1 MRPRRLQSPVA
12 RPVLSAMLLALL
24 ALTTTGVAAQ
34 DAGAATASAPV
45 ESAPGRDIDPWEPF
59 NRKVHA
65 FNESLDDAVL
75 RPVATVWRDVVPD
88 PVRTVV
94 GNVFGNVEDAWS
106 ALNQL
111 LQAKPGPAVAMTARF
126 AVNTVIGLA
135 GVLDVASEI
144 GLDRQSEDLGQ
155 TLGRWGVGPGPYLV
169 LPVIG
174 PRSLR
179 DAAAWPIDRMVSL
192 PGVVDDTAWR
202 WSLTGVEVVHNRAN
216 LLGASALMEQIAL
229 DRYTFTRD
237 GYLARRRN
245 LVHDGEPPE
254 EDENPKAREPLDEQ
268 DD

>member
-1 MRPRRLQSPVA
+1 MRRRPAVA
-12 RPVLSAMLLALL
+12 RALAAAAVCLVATPVL
-24 ALTTTGVAAQ
+24 AA
-34 DAGAATASAPV
+34 D
-45 ESAPGRDIDPWEPF
+45 DIDPWEPF

-88 PVRTVV
+88 PLRTVV

-111 LQAKPGPAVAMTARF
+111 LQAKPGPAVTMTVRF
-126 AVNTVIGLA
+126 AVNTVVGLG
-135 GVLDVASEI
+135 GVLDVASEM
-144 GLDRQSEDLGQ
+144 GLERQSEDLGQ
-155 TLGRWGVGPGPYLV
+155 TLGRWGVGAGPYLV
-169 LPVIG
+169 LPLIG
-174 PRSLR
+174 PKSLR
-179 DAAAWPIDRMVSL
+179 DAAAWPIDRVVSL
-192 PGVVDDTAWR
+192 PSVVDDTAWR

-245 LVHDGEPPE
+245 LVYDGEPPE
-254 EDENPKAREPLDEQ
+254 EDDNPKAREPLEGAAN
-268 DD
+268 

>member
-1 MRPRRLQSPVA
+1 MRRSPAAARTLAAAAVCLVA
-12 RPVLSAMLLALL
+12 TPVL
-24 ALTTTGVAAQ
+24 AA
-34 DAGAATASAPV
+34 D
-45 ESAPGRDIDPWEPF
+45 DIDPWEPF

-75 RPVATVWRDVVPD
+75 RPVATAWRDVVPD
-88 PVRTVV
+88 PLRTVV

-111 LQAKPGPAVAMTARF
+111 LQAKPGPAVTMTVRF
-126 AVNTVIGLA
+126 AVNTVVGLG
-135 GVLDVASEI
+135 GVLDVASEM
-144 GLDRQSEDLGQ
+144 GLERQSEDLGQ

-174 PRSLR
+174 PKSLR
-179 DAAAWPIDRMVSL
+179 DAAAWPIDRMVTL

-229 DRYTFTRD
+229 DRYTFARD

-245 LVHDGEPPE
+245 LVYDGEPPE
-254 EDENPKAREPLDEQ
+254 EDDNPKAREPLEDA

>member
-1 MRPRRLQSPVA
+1 MRRSPAVA
-12 RPVLSAMLLALL
+12 RALAAAAVCLVATPVL
-24 ALTTTGVAAQ
+24 AA
-34 DAGAATASAPV
+34 D
-45 ESAPGRDIDPWEPF
+45 DIDPWEPF

-88 PVRTVV
+88 PLRTVV

-111 LQAKPGPAVAMTARF
+111 LQAKPGPAVTMTVRF
-126 AVNTVIGLA
+126 AVNTVVGLG
-135 GVLDVASEI
+135 GVLDVASEM
-144 GLDRQSEDLGQ
+144 GLERRSEDLGQ

-174 PRSLR
+174 PKSLR
-179 DAAAWPIDRMVSL
+179 DAAAWPIDRAVSL

-245 LVHDGEPPE
+245 LVYDGEPPE
-254 EDENPKAREPLDEQ
+254 EDDNPKAREPLEDT

>member
-1 MRPRRLQSPVA
+1 MRRSPAAARTLAAAAVCLVA
-12 RPVLSAMLLALL
+12 TPVL
-24 ALTTTGVAAQ
+24 AA
-34 DAGAATASAPV
+34 D
-45 ESAPGRDIDPWEPF
+45 DIDPWEPF

-75 RPVATVWRDVVPD
+75 RPVATAWRDVVPD
-88 PVRTVV
+88 PLRTVV

-111 LQAKPGPAVAMTARF
+111 LQAKPGPAVTMTVRF
-126 AVNTVIGLA
+126 AVNTVVGLG
-135 GVLDVASEI
+135 GVLDVASEM
-144 GLDRQSEDLGQ
+144 GLERQSEDLGQ
-155 TLGRWGVGPGPYLV
+155 TLGRWGMGPGPYLV

-174 PRSLR
+174 PKSLR
-179 DAAAWPIDRMVSL
+179 DAAAWPIDRMVTL

-245 LVHDGEPPE
+245 LVYDGEPPE
-254 EDENPKAREPLDEQ
+254 EDDNPKAREPLGESED
-268 DD
+268 

>member
-1 MRPRRLQSPVA
+1 MRRSPAVA
-12 RPVLSAMLLALL
+12 RALAAAAVCLVATPVL
-24 ALTTTGVAAQ
+24 AA
-34 DAGAATASAPV
+34 D
-45 ESAPGRDIDPWEPF
+45 DIDPWEPF

-88 PVRTVV
+88 PLRTVV

-111 LQAKPGPAVAMTARF
+111 LQAKPGPAVTMTVRF
-126 AVNTVIGLA
+126 AVNTVVGLG
-135 GVLDVASEI
+135 GVLDVASEM
-144 GLDRQSEDLGQ
+144 GLERQSEDLGQ
-155 TLGRWGVGPGPYLV
+155 TLGRWGVGAGPYLV
-169 LPVIG
+169 LPLIG
-174 PRSLR
+174 PKSLR
-179 DAAAWPIDRMVSL
+179 DAAAWPIDRAVSL

-245 LVHDGEPPE
+245 LVYDGEPPE
-254 EDENPKAREPLDEQ
+254 EDDNPKAREPLEDT

>member
-1 MRPRRLQSPVA
+1 MRRSPAFARTLAAAAVCLVA
-12 RPVLSAMLLALL
+12 TPVL
-24 ALTTTGVAAQ
+24 AA
-34 DAGAATASAPV
+34 D
-45 ESAPGRDIDPWEPF
+45 DIDPWEPF

-88 PVRTVV
+88 PLRTVV

-111 LQAKPGPAVAMTARF
+111 LQAKPGPAVTMTVRF
-126 AVNTVIGLA
+126 AVNTVVGLG
-135 GVLDVASEI
+135 GVLDVASEM
-144 GLDRQSEDLGQ
+144 GLERQSEDLGQ
-155 TLGRWGVGPGPYLV
+155 TLGRWGVGAGPYLV
-169 LPVIG
+169 LPLIG
-174 PRSLR
+174 PKSLR

-254 EDENPKAREPLDEQ
+254 EDDNPKAREPLEDV

>member
-1 MRPRRLQSPVA
+1 MRRGA
-12 RPVLSAMLLALL
+12 
-24 ALTTTGVAAQ
+24 GVACTL
-34 DAGAATASAPV
+34 ATAAVCLASTPALAAGDV
-45 ESAPGRDIDPWEPF
+45 DPWEPF

-75 RPVATVWRDVVPD
+75 RPVATVWRDVLPA

-126 AVNTVIGLA
+126 AVNTVVGLV

-144 GLDRQSEDLGQ
+144 GLERQSEDLGQ

>member
-1 MRPRRLQSPVA
+1 MRRSPAVA
-12 RPVLSAMLLALL
+12 HALAAAAVCLVATPVL
-24 ALTTTGVAAQ
+24 AA
-34 DAGAATASAPV
+34 D
-45 ESAPGRDIDPWEPF
+45 DIDPWEPF

-88 PVRTVV
+88 PLRTVV

-111 LQAKPGPAVAMTARF
+111 LQAKPGPAVTMTVRF
-126 AVNTVIGLA
+126 AVNTVVGLG
-135 GVLDVASEI
+135 GVLDVASEM
-144 GLDRQSEDLGQ
+144 GLERQSEDLGQ
-155 TLGRWGVGPGPYLV
+155 TLGRWGVGAGPYLV
-169 LPVIG
+169 LPLIG
-174 PRSLR
+174 PKSLR
-179 DAAAWPIDRMVSL
+179 DAAAWPIDRAVSL

-237 GYLARRRN
+237 GYLAR
-245 LVHDGEPPE
+245 
-254 EDENPKAREPLDEQ
+254 
-268 DD
+268 

>member
-1 MRPRRLQSPVA
+1 MNVGHGMTRALA
-12 RPVLSAMLLALL
+12 AAVLCA
-24 ALTTTGVAAQ
+24 
-34 DAGAATASAPV
+34 ASAPALAADDV
-45 ESAPGRDIDPWEPF
+45 DPWEPF

-111 LQAKPGPAVAMTARF
+111 LQAKPGPAVTMTTRF
-126 AVNTVIGLA
+126 AVNTVLGLA
-135 GVLDVASEI
+135 GVLDVASEL
-144 GLDRQSEDLGQ
+144 GLERQSEDLGQ
-155 TLGRWGVGPGPYLV
+155 TLGRWGMGPGPYLV

-179 DAAAWPIDRMVSL
+179 DAAVWPVDRIVSL
-192 PGVVDDTAWR
+192 PGVVGDTAWR

-245 LVHDGEPPE
+245 LVYDGEPPE
-254 EDENPKAREPLDEQ
+254 EVENPAARQPLEGAPD
-268 DD
+268 

>member
-1 MRPRRLQSPVA
+1 MRRSPAVA
-12 RPVLSAMLLALL
+12 HALAAAAVCLVATPVL
-24 ALTTTGVAAQ
+24 AA
-34 DAGAATASAPV
+34 D
-45 ESAPGRDIDPWEPF
+45 DIDPWEPF

-88 PVRTVV
+88 PLRTVV

-111 LQAKPGPAVAMTARF
+111 LQAKPGPAVTMTVRF
-126 AVNTVIGLA
+126 AVNTVVGLG
-135 GVLDVASEI
+135 GVLDVASEM
-144 GLDRQSEDLGQ
+144 GLERQSEDLGQ
-155 TLGRWGVGPGPYLV
+155 TLGRWGVGAGPYLV
-169 LPVIG
+169 LPLIG
-174 PRSLR
+174 PKSLR
-179 DAAAWPIDRMVSL
+179 DAAAWPIDRAVSL

-245 LVHDGEPPE
+245 LVYDGEPPE
-254 EDENPKAREPLDEQ
+254 EDDNPKAREPLEDT

>member
-1 MRPRRLQSPVA
+1 MRRSPAAARTLAAAAVCLVA
-12 RPVLSAMLLALL
+12 TPVL
-24 ALTTTGVAAQ
+24 AA
-34 DAGAATASAPV
+34 D
-45 ESAPGRDIDPWEPF
+45 DIDPWEPF

-75 RPVATVWRDVVPD
+75 RPVATAWRDVVPD
-88 PVRTVV
+88 PLRTVV

-111 LQAKPGPAVAMTARF
+111 LQAKPGPAVTMTVRF
-126 AVNTVIGLA
+126 AVNTVVGLG
-135 GVLDVASEI
+135 GVLDVASEM
-144 GLDRQSEDLGQ
+144 GLERQSEDLGQ

-174 PRSLR
+174 PKSLR
-179 DAAAWPIDRMVSL
+179 DAAAWPIDRMVTL

-229 DRYTFTRD
+229 DRYTFARD

-245 LVHDGEPPE
+245 LVYDGEPPE
-254 EDENPKAREPLDEQ
+254 EDDNPKAREPLGESED
-268 DD
+268 

>member
-1 MRPRRLQSPVA
+1 MRRSPAFARTLAAAAVCLVA
-12 RPVLSAMLLALL
+12 TPVL
-24 ALTTTGVAAQ
+24 AA
-34 DAGAATASAPV
+34 D
-45 ESAPGRDIDPWEPF
+45 DIDPWEPF

-88 PVRTVV
+88 PLRTVV

-111 LQAKPGPAVAMTARF
+111 LQAKPGPAVTMTVRF
-126 AVNTVIGLA
+126 AVNTVVGLG
-135 GVLDVASEI
+135 GVLDVASEM
-144 GLDRQSEDLGQ
+144 GLERQSEDLGQ
-155 TLGRWGVGPGPYLV
+155 TLGRWGVGAGPYLV
-169 LPVIG
+169 LPLIG
-174 PRSLR
+174 PKSLR

-192 PGVVDDTAWR
+192 TGVVDDTAWR

-254 EDENPKAREPLDEQ
+254 EDDNPKAREPLEDV